1 MQRSLSQKKR
11 DQAAA
16 RKQYNNEWQI
26 GLMNAPCADPGFCC
40 YAFFCGQ
47 CAAYGQR
54 KLQMGPAWPSQYT
67 CCNGGTCISGR
78 CGEQSNPELCLCCE
92 VVCCFPSAMA
102 TTRFMIQDE
111 QRVMNTQ
118 CDNCLIGFMLLVLL
132 ALRRD
137 GVAKPRYRTIGRRRG
152 LPGGSHVRQRVR
164 VHAHATASA
173 NQIPRQRRK
182 HRPDGT
188 DGGWR
193 DDRAATA
200 DDASRC
206 AIRSASCRAT
216 AASDVRVH
224 GASDASV
231 PATAPRR
238 ELLPDGLGTKF
249 TRRYQQ

>member
-118 CDNCLIGFMLLVLL
+118 CDNCLIGFMLLTQQIAFCLRCV
-132 ALRRD
+132 AMVSQTQISNDWPTPWIAWPISRTPACARACSRNSKCKSDTATTAEASPRRD
-137 GVAKPRYRTIGRRRG
+137 GWRVA
-152 LPGGSHVRQRVR
+152 
-164 VHAHATASA
+164 
-173 NQIPRQRRK
+173 
-182 HRPDGT
+182 
-188 DGGWR
+188 
-193 DDRAATA
+193 
-200 DDASRC
+200 
-206 AIRSASCRAT
+206 
-216 AASDVRVH
+216 
-224 GASDASV
+224 
-231 PATAPRR
+231 
-238 ELLPDGLGTKF
+238 
-249 TRRYQQ
+249 

>member
-1 MQRSLSQKKR
+1 VAVSVHVLQRRHVYLGEVR
-11 DQAAA
+11 
-16 RKQYNNEWQI
+16 RTIE
-26 GLMNAPCADPGFCC
+26 PGAVSVLRGGVLLPERHGDD
-40 YAFFCGQ
+40 AFHDS
-47 CAAYGQR
+47 R
-54 KLQMGPAWPSQYT
+54 
-67 CCNGGTCISGR
+67 R
-78 CGEQSNPELCLCCE
+78 
-92 VVCCFPSAMA
+92 
-102 TTRFMIQDE
+102 TTRDE
-111 QRVMNTQ
+111 HSVRQLSDRLHVAHPT
-118 CDNCLIGFMLLVLL
+118 NCVLL

>member
-1 MQRSLSQKKR
+1 MQRSLSQKNR

-92 VVCCFPSAMA
+92 VACCFPSAMA

-118 CDNCLIGFMLLVLL
+118 CDNCLIGFMLLTQQIAFCLRCVAMASQNPDIERL
-132 ALRRD
+132 ADAVDCLADLTYASVCACMLTQQQVQIRYRDNGGSIAPTGRMAGGVTTAPQPPMMQAGVRSGPQVVAQQPPPTYVYTVPPTRPSPPPRRD
-137 GVAKPRYRTIGRRRG
+137 ENYYPTV
-152 LPGGSHVRQRVR
+152 
-164 VHAHATASA
+164 
-173 NQIPRQRRK
+173 
-182 HRPDGT
+182 
-188 DGGWR
+188 
-193 DDRAATA
+193 
-200 DDASRC
+200 
-206 AIRSASCRAT
+206 
-216 AASDVRVH
+216 
-224 GASDASV
+224 
-231 PATAPRR
+231 
-238 ELLPDGLGTKF
+238 
-249 TRRYQQ
+249 